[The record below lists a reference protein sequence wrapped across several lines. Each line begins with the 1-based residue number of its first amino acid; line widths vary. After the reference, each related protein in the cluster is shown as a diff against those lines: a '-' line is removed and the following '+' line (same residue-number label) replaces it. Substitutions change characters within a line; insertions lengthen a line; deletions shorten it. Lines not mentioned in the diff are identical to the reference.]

1 MNSDTCRMQSTV
13 GSFKYVLW
21 VLAAIFLLM
30 LVLNFLTPMV
40 SDDYAYCFSFV
51 DWERIESVGEIF
63 PSMKMH
69 REYANGRI
77 VAHFFAQLFL
87 LLPKGIFN
95 VINALATTAIF
106 FIMLSIC
113 GFERP
118 GKSLFLLTAA
128 FMLVWYFTPD
138 FGQVFLWLDG
148 ACNYSWAILFSLLF
162 LCPFFR
168 LYSKGE
174 AFSKGWL
181 AVPFLVVSP
190 LAGAY
195 SESASC
201 AMLFMAFCFFV
212 ISRLKHKKTPAI
224 LVLGFILACAGFLYM
239 MSSPIEAGEK
249 AVFSP
254 GQVLFNFNYIFMSF
268 RYYQAGIH
276 CIFAAVL
283 VLALMLKA
291 EREKIVLAVLFYAGG
306 FVSAAV
312 FSFSAYF
319 PPRALCP
326 MSLYS
331 TLAIILLVS
340 ALWEKGQQQRL
351 GIAAGVLGMLF
362 IFELVTGVYDI
373 SRIYDQSVQREALV
387 AQAKAQG
394 ENHVALPAYDTL
406 TKYSAPYGLEDVH
419 EYSGNWVN
427 MNMAKYYEFEYV
439 EKAD

>member
-1 MNSDTCRMQSTV
+1 MNSHTCRA
-13 GSFKYVLW
+13 GSFKCVAAAL
-21 VLAAIFLLM
+21 LAIFLLM
-30 LVLNFLTPMV
+30 LVLNFLTPLV

-69 REYANGRI
+69 REYANGRV

-87 LLPKGIFN
+87 LMPKSVFN
-95 VINALATTAIF
+95 VVNALCTTAIF
-106 FIMLSIC
+106 FLMLSIC
-113 GFERP
+113 GFDKP
-118 GKSLFLLTAA
+118 GKSLFLLLSA
-128 FMLVWYFTPD
+128 FMLIWYFTPD
-138 FGQVFLWLDG
+138 YGQVFLWLDG
-148 ACNYSWAILFSLLF
+148 SCNYSWAIFFSLVF
-162 LCPFFR
+162 LYPYFR
-168 LYSKGE
+168 LYTKAE
-174 AFSKGWL
+174 AFPKSW
-181 AVPFLVVSP
+181 AAIAFLVVSP

-201 AMLFMAFCFFV
+201 AMLFMAFCFLV
-212 ISRLKHKKTPAI
+212 LSRIRHKKTPLI
-224 LVLGFILACAGFLYM
+224 LVIGFVLACAGFLYM
-239 MSSPIEAGEK
+239 MTSPIEASAK

-268 RYYQAGIH
+268 RYYQAGIY

-283 VLALMLKA
+283 ALALMLKA
-291 EREKIVLAVLFYAGG
+291 DKERIILAVLFFAGG

-312 FSFSAYF
+312 FSFSSYF

-326 MSLYS
+326 ISCYT

-340 ALWEKGQQQRL
+340 ALWDKGEQQKL
-351 GIAAGVLGMLF
+351 GIAAAVMGTLF

-373 SRIYDQSVQREALV
+373 ARTYDQSVQREAIV

-427 MNMAKYYEFEYV
+427 MNMAKYYKFDYV

>member
-1 MNSDTCRMQSTV
+1 MNSDTRSIPCTLRSYR
-13 GSFKYVLW
+13 YVCAA
-21 VLAAIFLLM
+21 LALIFLLM
-30 LVLNFLTPMV
+30 LVLNFLTPLV

-69 REYANGRI
+69 REYANGRV
-77 VAHFFAQLFL
+77 VAHLFAQLFL
-87 LLPKGIFN
+87 LMPKAVFN
-95 VINALATTAIF
+95 VVNALVSAAIF
-106 FIMLSIC
+106 LLMLGIC
-113 GFERP
+113 GFDRP
-118 GKSLFLLTAA
+118 GKSLFLLVCA

-148 ACNYSWAILFSLLF
+148 SCNYSWAIFFSLLF
-162 LCPFFR
+162 LFPYFR

-174 AFSKGWL
+174 TFSKVWL
-181 AVPFLVVSP
+181 ALPFLLVSP

-201 AMLFMAFCFFV
+201 AMLFMAFCFLI
-212 ISRLKHKKTPAI
+212 ISRIRHGKTPAV

-239 MSSPIEAGEK
+239 MTSPIEASAK

-283 VLALMLKA
+283 ALALMLKA
-291 EREKIVLAVLFYAGG
+291 DREKIILALLFYAGG

-312 FSFSAYF
+312 FSFSSYF

-326 MSLYS
+326 ISCYAA
-331 TLAIILLVS
+331 LAIILLIS
-340 ALWEKGQQQRL
+340 AVWDKGEIKWL
-351 GIAAGVLGMLF
+351 GVAAAVMGMLF

-373 SRIYDQSVQREALV
+373 ARVYDQSVQREAII

-406 TKYSAPYGLEDVH
+406 TKYSAPYGLEDVN

-427 MNMAKYYEFEYV
+427 MNMAKYYEFEYI
-439 EKAD
+439 ERAD

>member
-1 MNSDTCRMQSTV
+1 MNSDTRSIPDRI
-13 GSFKYVLW
+13 GSFKYVSAA
-21 VLAAIFLLM
+21 LAAIFLLM

-69 REYANGRI
+69 REYANGRV

-87 LLPKGIFN
+87 LLPKAVFN
-95 VINALATTAIF
+95 VVNALVTTAIF
-106 FIMLSIC
+106 FIMLCIC
-113 GFERP
+113 GFEKQ
-118 GKSLFLLTAA
+118 GKSLFLLLGA
-128 FMLVWYFTPD
+128 FMLVWYFAPD
-138 FGQVFLWLDG
+138 YGQIFLWLDG
-148 ACNYSWAILFSLLF
+148 SCNYSWAIFFSLLF
-162 LCPFFR
+162 LYPYFR

-174 AFSKGWL
+174 AFPALW
-181 AVPFLVVSP
+181 AIIVFLVISP

-195 SESASC
+195 SESTSC
-201 AMLFMAFCFFV
+201 AMLFMAFCFLV
-212 ISRLKHKKTPAI
+212 ISRIRHKKTP
-224 LVLGFILACAGFLYM
+224 VLLIIGFILAAAGFLYM
-239 MSSPIEAGEK
+239 MTSPIEAGEK

-254 GQVLFNFNYIFMSF
+254 GKILFNFNYIFMSF
-268 RYYQAGIH
+268 RYYQAGLH
-276 CIFAAVL
+276 CVFAAVL

-291 EREKIVLAVLFYAGG
+291 EKEKIVLAVLFYAGG

-312 FSFSAYF
+312 FSFSTYF
-319 PPRALCP
+319 PPRALCS
-326 MSLYS
+326 MSCYAA
-331 TLAIILLVS
+331 LAIILLVS
-340 ALWEKGQQQRL
+340 ALWDKGQQQRL
-351 GIAAGVLGMLF
+351 GMAAAVMGMLF

-373 SRIYDQSVQREALV
+373 ARVYDQSVQREAIV

-394 ENHVALPAYDTL
+394 ESHVALQAYSTL

-427 MNMAKYYEFEYV
+427 MNMAKYYEFEYI